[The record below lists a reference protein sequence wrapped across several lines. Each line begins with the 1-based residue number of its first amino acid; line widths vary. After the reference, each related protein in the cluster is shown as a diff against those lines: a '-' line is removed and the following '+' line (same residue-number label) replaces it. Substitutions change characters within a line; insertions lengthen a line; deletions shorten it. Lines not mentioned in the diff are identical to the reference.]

1 MNTKPLALITGAAQG
16 IGYACAEALAED
28 GAKVILADIN
38 SDGVS
43 EAAQK
48 LGSDSIAMT
57 CDMSD
62 PDDISSMFDEIEKTH
77 EPVEI
82 LVNNA
87 GVAMPGDFLTY
98 DLASFDRVMDINL
111 RGLFVATQRAARSMV
126 EHSIEGAIVN
136 MSSVNAQVAIPA
148 IPAYCAS
155 KGGVMQLTKVAA
167 LALAPHNIRVNA
179 VGPGS
184 IDTAMMAGVNA
195 NQEAMNMVMS
205 RTPLKR
211 VGTAREIG
219 DVVAF
224 LASKKA
230 SYITGETIYVDGG
243 RIGMNYT
250 C

>member
-77 EPVEI
+77 GPVEI

-126 EHSIEGAIVN
+126 
-136 MSSVNAQVAIPA
+136 
-148 IPAYCAS
+148 
-155 KGGVMQLTKVAA
+155 
-167 LALAPHNIRVNA
+167 
-179 VGPGS
+179 
-184 IDTAMMAGVNA
+184 
-195 NQEAMNMVMS
+195 
-205 RTPLKR
+205 
-211 VGTAREIG
+211 
-219 DVVAF
+219 
-224 LASKKA
+224 
-230 SYITGETIYVDGG
+230 
-243 RIGMNYT
+243 
-250 C
+250 

>member
-1 MNTKPLALITGAAQG
+1 MTDRPIALVTGAAQG

-28 GAKVILADIN
+28 GARVILSDIN
-38 SDGVS
+38 AEGVTS
-43 EAAQK
+43 AAAN
-48 LGSDSIAMT
+48 LGKDAVPMI
-57 CDMSD
+57 CDMGD
-62 PDDISSMFDEIEKTH
+62 TTQIDKMFDEIEADVG
-77 EPVEI
+77 PVSI

-87 GVAMPGDFLTY
+87 GTAMPGDFLEYSLDAFQKVIDVNLTGTF
-98 DLASFDRVMDINL
+98 LAI
-111 RGLFVATQRAARSMV
+111 QRAAKIMV
-126 EHSIEGAIVN
+126 ANDIEGAIIN
-136 MSSVNAQVAIPA
+136 MSSINAQVAIPQ

-155 KGGVMQLTKVAA
+155 KGGVMQLTKATS

-184 IDTAMMAGVNA
+184 IDTEMMAGVNA
-195 NQEAMNMVMS
+195 NPEAMKMVMS

-211 VGTAREIG
+211 VGHPREIG
-219 DVVAF
+219 NVVAF

>member
-1 MNTKPLALITGAAQG
+1 MTKPIAVITGGAQG
-16 IGYACAEALAED
+16 IGLACAEALAED
-28 GAKVILADIN
+28 GHRCILVDIN
-38 SDGVS
+38 AEGVQ
-43 EAAQK
+43 AAAK
-48 LGSDSIAMT
+48 GLGDDAVAMT
-57 CDMSD
+57 CDMGD
-62 PDDISSMFDEIEKTH
+62 PDAVLALFDTIARDH
-77 EPVEI
+77 GVPHV

-87 GVAMPGDFLTY
+87 GVAMPADFLDYTLQ
-98 DLASFDRVMDINL
+98 DFQTVIGINL
-111 RGLFVATQRAARSMV
+111 TGVFLGTQTVAKQMIDAG
-126 EHSIEGAIVN
+126 IEGAIVN
-136 MSSVNAQVAIPA
+136 MSSINAQVAIPA

-195 NQEAMNMVMS
+195 NPDAFAKAMS
-205 RTPLKR
+205 RTPLGR
-211 VGTAREIG
+211 AGTAREIG

-243 RIGMNYT
+243 RLGLNYT
-250 C
+250 M